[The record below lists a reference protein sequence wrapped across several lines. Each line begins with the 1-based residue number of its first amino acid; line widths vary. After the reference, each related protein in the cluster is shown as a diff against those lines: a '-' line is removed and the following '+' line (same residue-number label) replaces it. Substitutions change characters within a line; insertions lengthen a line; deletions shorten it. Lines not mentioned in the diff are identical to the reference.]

1 MGPSELLS
9 VRLFKQHITEHLPE
23 YSAVDDDKVLKTLQ
37 RSLSP
42 NLYDSAE
49 FLKIQLKNNQVDFS
63 QVIEEFVSE
72 LADHYVQDPSSSDLI
87 IEQLLKNNY
96 FSFASK
102 VESAKELQLAIQL
115 TERKR
120 LKEILLAND
129 EAQEAEDLRIVF
141 ERLERQE
148 LKKFLQETE
157 EFSEAAGYAQ
167 MSRNYDHTN
176 IAPPPLPPSLKKKN
190 IMGHWLKIAAIFLV
204 ILIPAGILL
213 YRNILNHTVPMVAE
227 TGEKPEKTED
237 TQYLASED
245 ISGLLDISL
254 PDVSIKKVIS
264 EIDSDLDR
272 GQGYASEDDSKIEIR
287 VVSKSRQMAY
297 LQNKMDTIGRK
308 INQIN
313 NQLKQGKVH
322 PKTLNELKVQI
333 EELQTAERNCR
344 NLSEQITKA
353 EMHYEFI
360 KSRLTIYSNKEI
372 DPKRFTVREEI
383 NVDTREPEYFLML
396 DEKEYKKLY
405 LSQTDSIKAQKSS
418 YSRSAYSKFFTD
430 INRGEKLLCFYSPGC
445 EHCVTVAKELNQ
457 LKKKASDFPEIRVC
471 FMDEETELIP
481 EFFKNVGAQ
490 YPYRILEV
498 ADFWETLG
506 SSKDTPAVIYLKNGK
521 VTKEYSGFDNRK
533 FDKVEF
539 GKLIG
544 IK

>member
-9 VRLFKQHITEHLPE
+9 VRLFKQHINEHLPDYYKGNDE
-23 YSAVDDDKVLKTLQ
+23 QEIDSKVLKTVQLA
-37 RSLSP
+37 LSHSSH
-42 NLYDSAE
+42 DSAYI
-49 FLKIQLKNNQVDFS
+49 LKQEIQHANIDYVNL
-63 QVIEEFVSE
+63 IEEYIEE
-72 LADHYVQDPSSSDLI
+72 LASHYVQDFTSKDVVIELLI
-87 IEQLLKNNY
+87 KSNN
-96 FSFASK
+96 FSFNQK
-102 VESAKELQLAIQL
+102 VEDAKELQIAIQRN
-115 TERKR
+115 ERKR
-120 LKEILLAND
+120 LKELLVEYD
-129 EAQEAEDLRIVF
+129 EQQEAEDLRIAF
-141 ERLERQE
+141 ERLERKE
-148 LKKFLQETE
+148 LKKKLQAE
-157 EFSEAAGYAQ
+157 EV
-167 MSRNYDHTN
+167 
-176 IAPPPLPPSLKKKN
+176 PLKFVASQRQPFFGG
-190 IMGHWLKIAAIFLV
+190 MWLRVAAILIV
-204 ILIPAGILL
+204 VLIPAGIIM
-213 YRNILNHTVPMVAE
+213 YRNISEPISTSLAKKENQVKSEEP
-227 TGEKPEKTED
+227 
-237 TQYLASED
+237 QYMAAED
-245 ISGLLDISL
+245 ISGLLEMDL
-254 PDVSIKKVIS
+254 PDEVIQNIIS
-264 EIDSDLDR
+264 EIDSDIPR
-272 GQGYASEDDSKIEIR
+272 GQGFGNENDSKIEIR

-418 YSRSAYSKFFTD
+418 YSRSAYSKFFSD

-521 VTKEYSGFDNRK
+521 VIKEYSGFDNRK